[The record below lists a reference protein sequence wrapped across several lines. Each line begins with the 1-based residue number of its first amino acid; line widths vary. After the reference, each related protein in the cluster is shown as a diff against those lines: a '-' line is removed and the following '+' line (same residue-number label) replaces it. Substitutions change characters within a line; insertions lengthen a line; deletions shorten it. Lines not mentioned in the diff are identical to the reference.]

1 MNCCIEG
8 MDLHLVQNLLHWGE
22 RGKWRRRGGGGGKVQ
37 YFIYCVYY
45 CQKYVLVLS
54 FKQK

>member
-22 RGKWRRRGGGGGKVQ
+22 RGKWRRRGGGGRKGPIFYILRLLLSKICISV
-37 YFIYCVYY
+37 
-45 CQKYVLVLS
+45 VL
-54 FKQK
+54 